1 MNKVTFREP
10 RIGDIKS
17 ALEMMN
23 SLVTEKAYITV
34 QEKQTIKTESDY
46 FKTLF
51 KEKKKKQRV
60 DLFIDIDG
68 EVYGGATV
76 SLIDNGARKH
86 VGEVGILL
94 RKEARGKGLGEKLLR
109 KIMEKAVKEL
119 KVKIITL
126 YVFTDNKIAIN
137 LYKKVGFKKI
147 GTIKN
152 GIGYYGRLLDNNIM
166 IKYI

>member
-10 RIGDIKS
+10 KMSDVKS
-17 ALEMMN
+17 ALKMIN
-23 SLVTEKAYITV
+23 SLVEEKAYITV
-34 QEKQTIKTESDY
+34 QEKQTIRTEGDY

-68 EVYGGATV
+68 EVYGSATV

-152 GIGYYGRLLDNNIM
+152 GIGYYGRLMDNNIM

>member
-10 RIGDIKS
+10 KIGDIKS

-23 SLVTEKAYITV
+23 SLVDEKAYITV
-34 QEKQTIKTESDY
+34 QEKQTIKAESNY

-51 KEKKKKQRV
+51 KERKEKQRV
-60 DLFIDIDG
+60 DLFLDIDG
-68 EVYGGATV
+68 EVCGGATV
-76 SLIDNGARKH
+76 SLIDTGARKH
-86 VGEVGILL
+86 IGEAGILL
-94 RKEARGKGLGEKLLR
+94 RSEARGKGLGEKLLK
-109 KIMEKAVKEL
+109 KIIEKAVKEL
-119 KVKIITL
+119 KVKIIIL

-137 LYKKVGFKKI
+137 LYKKVGFNKI

-152 GIGYYGRLLDNNIM
+152 GIGHYGRLMDNNIM